1 MTTWKKTKTAEPFRA
16 RLLVNCCLDFGLVI
30 HAAHSAWRHRR
41 SFFLFRNLRD
51 QCFGG
56 EQQARDGRGVLQR
69 RARDLRRIDNSRL
82 HQVGVFISGNVVALV
97 AFALLHFLDDERAF
111 AARVVG
117 KLTRRLFNRA
127 AHNRYADFLIGF
139 EVFDAIQRF
148 LGAEQR
154 DTAAWDDA
162 LLDRRTRGVQRI
174 FDASFLLFHLGLGRS
189 ADVDDCNAACEFRQA
204 LLQFLF
210 VVIAGR
216 LLNLTTDL
224 CDAALDIGFFA
235 FAFDNGGVLLVDGDA
250 LGPAEVFELDVLK
263 LDAEIFADKTSAG

>member
-1 MTTWKKTKTAEPFRA
+1 WW
-16 RLLVNCCLDFGLVI
+16 
-30 HAAHSAWRHRR
+30 HWR

-56 EQQARDGRGVLQR
+56 EQQARDGRGILQR
-69 RARDLRRIDNSRL
+69 RARDLGWVDDPGL
-82 HQVGVFISGNVVALV
+82 HQIGVFISGNVVAFV

-117 KLTRRLFNRA
+117 ELTRRLFNRA
-127 AHNRYADFLIGF
+127 AHNRHPDFLIGF

-148 LGAEQR
+148 LGTEQR
-154 DTAAWDDA
+154 DTAAGYDA
-162 LLDRRTRGVQRI
+162 FLDRRTRGVQRV
-174 FDASFLLFHLGLGRS
+174 FDPSFLLFHLGLGRS

-216 LLNLTTDL
+216 LFNLTTDL
-224 CDAALDIGFFA
+224 SDAALDIGFFA
-235 FAFDNGGVLLVDGDA
+235 FAFDNGGVLLVDGNT
-250 LGPAEVFELDVLK
+250 LGPA
-263 LDAEIFADKTSAG
+263 